1 MTKQK
6 TAVAVDVLLDDV
18 NYKSIKDLGYSV
30 AKKSDS
36 AKLDGKYAVEHMA
49 GFPDSITKEN
59 RDEFYEGA
67 RLRASE
73 LKNYRAV
80 EYAVIDGNYI
90 PVDQLSGEL
99 PAERYIISVA
109 SAFSYSQQQFGAMKS
124 ESPQLYAIVQDIRKR
139 VNSYCSNALGELK
152 QSARKY
158 LKDKNPETKVRAA
171 NLAYVAYLEKVLDE
185 MVTRCKTAEAR
196 GIDDT
201 ADSDSLK
208 AAIVAFKTK
217 YKPFN

>member
-36 AKLDGKYAVEHMA
+36 AKLDGKFAVENIA
-49 GFPDSITKEN
+49 GFPDSISKEN

-152 QSARKY
+152 LSARKY

-185 MVTRCKTAEAR
+185 MVTRCKTAELR

-208 AAIVAFKTK
+208 QAIVAFKTK

>member
-1 MTKQK
+1 MAKQK
-6 TAVAVDVLLDDV
+6 TAVAVDVLLDTVD
-18 NYKSIKDLGYSV
+18 YKSIKDLGYSV

-152 QSARKY
+152 QSAKKY
-158 LKDKNPETKVRAA
+158 LKDKNPESKTRAA
-171 NLAYVAYLEKVLDE
+171 TLAYVTYLEKILDD
-185 MVTRCKTAEAR
+185 MVTRCKTAESR
-196 GIDDT
+196 GNDDT
-201 ADSDSLK
+201 ADLESLK
-208 AAIVAFKTK
+208 TAIVAFKTK